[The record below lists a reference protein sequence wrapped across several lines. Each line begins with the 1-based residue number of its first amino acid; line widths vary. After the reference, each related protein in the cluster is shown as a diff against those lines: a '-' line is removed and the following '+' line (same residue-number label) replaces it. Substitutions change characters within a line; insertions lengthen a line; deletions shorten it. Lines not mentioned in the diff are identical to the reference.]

1 MAAQDITQER
11 LILSNL
17 VQLFLFWAPQF
28 ALFPLPSRAT
38 SSPSILS
45 CCLLI
50 SLFSFLFTF
59 EKTFLPLPR
68 SFICAQ
74 VPRFPSPRRVSAS
87 RWDHRSSDSLTFR
100 HWASSRWA
108 APRAVLPAW
117 SVWELNQPHTRAAQP
132 TRQTAKA
139 FLISLPSHS
148 PTEFSSHPR
157 ALLPPCLSWRNL
169 LWFCETW
176 FTFCC

>member
-68 SFICAQ
+68 SFTCAQ

-117 SVWELNQPHTRAAQP
+117 SCTAHKTNCQSFSHLFALTQPYRIQFTLTGSFATVFILEKP
-132 TRQTAKA
+132 SMILWN
-139 FLISLPSHS
+139 LIH
-148 PTEFSSHPR
+148 
-157 ALLPPCLSWRNL
+157 LLLLSA
-169 LWFCETW
+169 TIPIV
-176 FTFCC
+176 